1 MNNMNQFLKFFNDID
16 KKKEREFVS
25 CSFKFSFTDPF
36 TCLKNG
42 EEVFEIRK
50 NKVLEE
56 RKQNEHH
63 FYNYLMHQLFSKLQE
78 IKYYSEVNIF
88 DTRRLVAVSCDCIS
102 MIQILVRD
110 NIEVIVHFRSSDFD
124 GALPADIEFLSCLPV
139 LLVDHLEKM
148 QKCKGYDECTEEAL
162 EKIINKPVNMTLTF
176 GSLHRTN

>member
-1 MNNMNQFLKFFNDID
+1 MNPFLKFFRDIN
-16 KKKEREFVS
+16 KQKEREIVS
-25 CSFKFSFTDPF
+25 RSFTFSFDDPF
-36 TCLKNG
+36 TCLKDG
-42 EEVFEIRK
+42 EETFTVRS
-50 NKVLEE
+50 NKILEE
-56 RKQNEHH
+56 RKRNEHH

-124 GALPADIEFLSCLPV
+124 GALPADIEFLSRLPV
-139 LLVDHLEKM
+139 LLVDHLEKL
-148 QKCKGYDECTEEAL
+148 QKCKGYDECTEDAL